1 MPADRPRCYV
11 ARTPRSPPTLDV
23 LSAALALLAS
33 RRPVLTRTDP
43 AALWI
48 AASRLVLHMV
58 VRLFAEARVLAP
70 RELHALTGE
79 LAAASPERRQSHHT
93 AWPRLIGC
101 CNFLGNVHAP
111 PFTADAPPS
120 DEAVHQILR
129 HLAADTSALTCEHL
143 GVFHEVLLDHT
154 LRADLEPVRRGG
166 ARKGAGSFYTRPQLT
181 QPTVRRTLEPLTHH
195 AGRLREPEQLLITSI
210 CDPAMGA
217 GNFLL
222 AALRVV
228 TDLVIESLRLHDR
241 LEVEGCHTKIRCDG
255 LPADTSD
262 LAVTVRR
269 AVAERCLYGV
279 DRDPLA
285 AELARHALW
294 LETGDRT
301 LPPACLADK
310 LRCGDA
316 LIGAWHSRVQTY
328 PVHAWSRDAP
338 DGVDANFKRHRKR
351 VLVEPAPL
359 LNAPSR
365 DEFDLWCA
373 LWFWP
378 AEHLDAAPAA
388 LHLDESARAIV
399 GRLRDELR
407 FFHWELEFPEVFA
420 AGGFDA
426 IVGNPPW
433 EIRKPS
439 SQEFFSAID
448 PEYRALGKQAALA
461 RQQAL
466 FAADA
471 TLGPRWRGYL
481 ATHKDAG
488 NFVRHAAHGDDTRP
502 FRHQGTADLS
512 SYKLFVEQ
520 AHALLRPGGQLGLVV
535 PSALYTDK
543 GSAPLRR
550 LLLKDCRWRW
560 LYGFENRERVFDIH
574 RSFKFAVV
582 IAGKGGETDEVQAA
596 FMRHDLA
603 DWQDAHGALTYPAA
617 QLHALSP
624 QSLAVLEICSERSL
638 EILTGLH
645 TRGVLLGDGD
655 PDGWGLRYSTEL
667 HTTNDSHRF
676 IGRERAEA
684 DGYRADEYGRWVHP
698 NGDTLLPLYEGRMI
712 GPFDASKKG
721 WVRGKGRTAVWR
733 DILAHGQRPEPQF
746 LTRRADAVVRGPKA
760 AYMRICSATNS
771 RTVISTYLR
780 DTPAG
785 DSVFFFTP
793 ADRSVAA
800 ALAIVGIFNSFVYD
814 FAVRARVGGL
824 NLSEFLMNETPLIG
838 RAAFERAGLTPILLR
853 LACSSPWFA
862 PEWLALGRRGEPCG
876 ISGLP
881 APERLRLRCVLDAVI
896 AALYGL
902 DIADLRWILRDC
914 DHPRE
919 RLADPKFCRD
929 LDPKG
934 FWRVDRGLDPELRH
948 SVLTLVAFDELQRF
962 ASIDAFLA
970 AHAGAG
976 WRLPATLRLADHDLG
991 RDDRAR
997 APQPVAVRL
1006 GPCGPAE
1013 TVEGS
1018 WAACERHART
1028 IADRPAGP

>member
-1 MPADRPRCYV
+1 
-11 ARTPRSPPTLDV
+11 L
-23 LSAALALLAS
+23 
-33 RRPVLTRTDP
+33 
-43 AALWI
+43 
-48 AASRLVLHMV
+48 
-58 VRLFAEARVLAP
+58 
-70 RELHALTGE
+70 
-79 LAAASPERRQSHHT
+79 
-93 AWPRLIGC
+93 
-101 CNFLGNVHAP
+101 
-111 PFTADAPPS
+111 
-120 DEAVHQILR
+120 
-129 HLAADTSALTCEHL
+129 
-143 GVFHEVLLDHT
+143 
-154 LRADLEPVRRGG
+154 
-166 ARKGAGSFYTRPQLT
+166 
-181 QPTVRRTLEPLTHH
+181 
-195 AGRLREPEQLLITSI
+195 
-210 CDPAMGA
+210 
-217 GNFLL
+217 
-222 AALRVV
+222 
-228 TDLVIESLRLHDR
+228 
-241 LEVEGCHTKIRCDG
+241 IRCDG
-255 LPADTSD
+255 LPADTTD
-262 LAVTVRR
+262 LPRAVRR
-269 AVAERCLYGV
+269 VVAGRCLYGV

-285 AELARHALW
+285 AELARLALW
-294 LETGDRT
+294 LETGDRD
-301 LPPACLADK
+301 LPPLFLADR

-316 LIGAWHSRVQTY
+316 LIGTWHSRVRTY
-328 PVHAWSRDAP
+328 PVHAWSREAP
-338 DGVDANFKRHRKR
+338 DDTDALIIKNHRKR
-351 VLVEPAPL
+351 VLAGSNESTAPIPA
-359 LNAPSR
+359 ATR

-378 AEHLDAAPAA
+378 ADLLDHAPVT
-388 LHLDESARAIV
+388 LHADEPARAIV
-399 GRLRDELR
+399 RRLRDELR
-407 FFHWELEFPEVFA
+407 FFHWELEYPEVFA

-439 SQEFFSAID
+439 SQEFFSAVD
-448 PEYRALGKQAALA
+448 PAYRTLGKQAALA

-481 ATHKDAG
+481 DTYKNAG

-560 LYGFENRERVFDIH
+560 LYGFENRERVFEIH

-603 DWQDAHGALTYPAA
+603 DWHDARGALTYPAA
-617 QLHALSP
+617 QLRALSP

-638 EILTGLH
+638 EILTVLH
-645 TRGVLLGDGD
+645 TRGVRLGDRS
-655 PDGWGLRYSTEL
+655 PDGWALRYSTEL

-676 IGRERAEA
+676 IARERAEV
-684 DGYRADEYGRWVHP
+684 DGYRPDEYGRWIHP
-698 NGDTLLPLYEGRMI
+698 NGATLLPLYEGRMI

-733 DILAHGQRPEPQF
+733 KPPEDDPRPAPQF
-746 LTRRADAVVRGPKA
+746 LTRSADATVRGPKV

-800 ALAIVGIFNSFVYD
+800 TLAIVGIFNSFVYD

-824 NLSEFLMNETPLIG
+824 NLSEFLMNETPLIP
-838 RAAFERAGLTPILLR
+838 RAVFERAGLTSILLR
-853 LACSSPWFA
+853 LACSAPWFA
-862 PEWLALGRRGEPCG
+862 PEWLALGRRAELCA
-876 ISGLP
+876 ISGLTG
-881 APERLRLRCVLDAVI
+881 PERLRLRCILDAVI

-902 DIADLRWILRDC
+902 GAADLRWILRDC

-919 RLADPKFCRD
+919 RLTNSTFCRS

-934 FWRVDRGLDPELRH
+934 FWRVDRERDPELRH
-948 SVLTLVAFDELQRF
+948 SVLTLVAFDELRRY
-962 ASIDAFLA
+962 ATLDAFLSA
-970 AHAGAG
+970 NDGAG
-976 WRLPATLRLADHDLG
+976 WQLPATLRLADHDLG

-997 APQPVAVRL
+997 APQPVAARF
-1006 GPCGPAE
+1006 GPRVATA
-1013 TVEGS
+1013 TVCES
-1018 WAACERHART
+1018 WAACERHARAIT
-1028 IADRPAGP
+1028 APSS